1 VSNPCHAQ
9 SCNKMKNKV
18 DSWLDTR
25 IVRLVLWIPLAL
37 GALISERS
45 ISSAED
51 FSCIEP
57 VTKQRQYR
65 IVGGTDADPGQW
77 AFLVGLYAPNYGA
90 PFCGGSLIN
99 RQWVVTAAH
108 CVVVSSGGLIPT
120 SVRQSAP
127 NGQPRGT
134 ESQVG
139 RVIPHPEYA
148 EEKNDVALLRLV
160 TPLNIETSKIAM
172 LATTDTENAWG
183 GAGACAAVAG
193 WGLTV
198 QVQRS
203 GLPGHLQAVNVPIVS
218 QQDCRA
224 AYTAT
229 HDIQPKAHICAGYM
243 PGGKDSCY
251 GDSGGPLIVR
261 AGPTGALLIGIVSL
275 GEGCARPNQP
285 GVYTRVSSYVDWIIS
300 TIEKNP

>member
-1 VSNPCHAQ
+1 
-9 SCNKMKNKV
+9 MKSKV
-18 DSWLDTR
+18 DDSLDTR
-25 IVRLVLWIPLAL
+25 IARLVLRILLAL
-37 GALISERS
+37 GTLISERS

-65 IVGGTDADPGQW
+65 IVGGADADPAQW
-77 AFLVGLYAPNYGA
+77 PFLVGIFAPNFGQ

-108 CVVVSSGGLIPT
+108 CVDVSAGGFDTSI

-127 NGQPRGT
+127 NGQPRGA
-134 ESQVG
+134 ESQVA
-139 RVIPHPEYA
+139 RVIRHPEYMSS

-160 TPLNIETSKIAM
+160 TPLNIETSKIAV
-172 LATTDTENAWG
+172 LATTDTENTWSG
-183 GAGACAAVAG
+183 VSACAAVAG

-198 QVQRS
+198 QRS
-203 GLPGHLQAVNVPIVS
+203 GLPGHLKAVNVPIVS

-224 AYTAT
+224 AYTPA
-229 HDIQPKAHICAGYM
+229 HDIQAKAHICAGYM
-243 PGGKDSCY
+243 PGGKDSCF

-261 AGPTGALLIGIVSL
+261 AGPTGALLVGIVSF
-275 GEGCARPNQP
+275 GDGCARPNHP
-285 GVYTRVSSYVDWIIS
+285 GVYTRVSSYADWIYS
-300 TIEKNP
+300 TVERNR

>member
-1 VSNPCHAQ
+1 
-9 SCNKMKNKV
+9 MKNKV
-18 DSWLDTR
+18 YSSLDTR
-25 IVRLVLWIPLAL
+25 IVRLALWIPLVL

-45 ISSAED
+45 IGSAED

-65 IVGGTDADPGQW
+65 IVGGTDADPAQW
-77 AFLVGLYAPNYGA
+77 PFLVGIFDPNFGA

-108 CVVVSSGGLIPT
+108 CVVVSAGVVKSSI

-127 NGQPRGT
+127 NGQPKGA
-134 ESQVG
+134 EFQVA

-148 EEKNDVALLRLV
+148 SAESKNDVALLRLAA
-160 TPLNIETSKIAM
+160 PMNIETSKIAM
-172 LATTDTENAWG
+172 LATTDTENVWS

-193 WGLTV
+193 WGLTI
-198 QVQRS
+198 QRT
-203 GLPGHLQAVNVPIVS
+203 GLPGHLQAVNVPIVN

-224 AYTAT
+224 AYTPT
-229 HDIQPKAHICAGYM
+229 HDIQAKAHICAGYM

-261 AGPTGALLIGIVSL
+261 AGPTGALLVGIVSF

-285 GVYTRVSSYVDWIIS
+285 GVYTRVSSYVDWITS
-300 TIEKNP
+300 TIEQNR